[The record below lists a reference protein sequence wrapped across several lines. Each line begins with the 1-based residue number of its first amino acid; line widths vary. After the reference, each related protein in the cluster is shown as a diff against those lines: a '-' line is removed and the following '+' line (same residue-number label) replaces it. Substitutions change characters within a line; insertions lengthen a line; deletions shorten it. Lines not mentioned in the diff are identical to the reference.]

1 MLLGSTGTEDAL
13 RAVGEILEANGEEF
27 AIAVVGGAALN
38 LLGVGSS
45 YSRR

>member
-27 AIAVVGGAALN
+27 VLAFATSARAQ
-38 LLGVGSS
+38 
-45 YSRR
+45 